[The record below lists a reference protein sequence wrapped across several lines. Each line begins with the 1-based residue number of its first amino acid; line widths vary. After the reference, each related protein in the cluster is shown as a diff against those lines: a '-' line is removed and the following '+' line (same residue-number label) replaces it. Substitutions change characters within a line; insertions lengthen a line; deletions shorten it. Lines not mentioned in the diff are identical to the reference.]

1 MSDQAF
7 VPANWGQLRT
17 HRLTRYARAS
27 KLATLLR
34 LSEVRLRAFEE
45 GRFQDLKLSPPK
57 LESFLRRY
65 CERTGIDTGAALEL
79 YRGMVDEAAPPP
91 PQETHNLVTMLVVLL
106 AIAPFAFF
114 MLDGE
119 PAETSQP
126 AATQVRAASASRPAA
141 GASAVTLQA
150 GLSVRFHSDCWTVI
164 RQGGE
169 VLRDRLYSAGD
180 HLQLAG
186 EDLAD
191 APIDLWLGDANAAEV
206 VYDGVV
212 ELAAQSS
219 PAAEGI
225 YLRLG
230 EL

>member
-1 MSDQAF
+1 M
-7 VPANWGQLRT
+7 PANWGQLRT

-65 CERTGIDTGAALEL
+65 CERTGIDAGAALEL

-91 PQETHNLVTMLVVLL
+91 PQETNNLVAMLVVLL

-114 MLDGE
+114 MLDGG
-119 PAETSQP
+119 PAESSQP
-126 AATQVRAASASRPAA
+126 AATQVRAASAPRPAA
-141 GASAVTLQA
+141 SAPAAVLQA

-164 RQGGE
+164 RQGGK

-212 ELAAQSS
+212 ELAARSS

-225 YLRLG
+225 HLRLG
-230 EL
+230 DL